1 MRSDVLIK
9 TEPVLD
15 PGSAVAVTA
24 DARTVRIA
32 VTGELDELAAR
43 PLQQAVLDA
52 LRRHRPRNITI
63 DLRGVTF
70 LDTAGVTT
78 LIQSR
83 ADAGQLDCR
92 LTLRNPQPL
101 VYRALHIVGLLTPF
115 GLQDRSRT
123 SPALGL
129 PALPT

>member
-1 MRSDVLIK
+1 MPDS
-9 TEPVLD
+9 
-15 PGSAVAVTA
+15 GGAVAVTA
-24 DARTVRIA
+24 EAEAEAVRIA
-32 VTGELDELAAR
+32 VTGELDEFGAR

-92 LTLRNPQPL
+92 LTLSNPQPP
-101 VYRALHIVGLLTPF
+101 VYRVLHIVGLLTPF
-115 GLQDRSRT
+115 GL
-123 SPALGL
+123 
-129 PALPT
+129 